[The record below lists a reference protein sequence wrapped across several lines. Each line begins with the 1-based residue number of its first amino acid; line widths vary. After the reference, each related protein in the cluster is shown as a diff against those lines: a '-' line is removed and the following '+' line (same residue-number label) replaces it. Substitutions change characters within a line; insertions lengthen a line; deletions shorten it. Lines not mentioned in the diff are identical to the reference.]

1 MEKSLAEAN
10 YIRLSDKLWDREM
23 NEGNHEESHL
33 LTSNVDGIFTMTMNR
48 PGKKNGLNFKMF
60 RELILA
66 LDEATVDSSVRVV
79 VWTGS
84 GEWYSTG
91 LDFTTLGVLANDPDR
106 MDGWLDRSMANEFI
120 DRLVCF
126 PKPLVAAVNGPV
138 RGIATTTLALCDLV
152 YASEKA
158 DFQLPFP
165 ELGVS
170 TEGCSSYL
178 FHQILGPA
186 KANELMLRG
195 RTISAAEA
203 DAWGLISDVIP
214 HSQFT
219 EEVEKRVKHLSTLP
233 PLGLQVTKKVSRA
246 PLTEILFHANK
257 REVEGLSITLATGPM
272 MEIGRRFAKK
282 K

>member
-1 MEKSLAEAN
+1 LRKELDSDSKVKLYAFYRQATAGPCNPPKPQNLDPVEESKWEAWDQLADMEKSLAEAN

-152 YASEKA
+152 YASEK
-158 DFQLPFP
+158 
-165 ELGVS
+165 VS
-170 TEGCSSYL
+170 NLDIVYRYL
-178 FHQILGPA
+178 
-186 KANELMLRG
+186 
-195 RTISAAEA
+195 
-203 DAWGLISDVIP
+203 
-214 HSQFT
+214 
-219 EEVEKRVKHLSTLP
+219 
-233 PLGLQVTKKVSRA
+233 
-246 PLTEILFHANK
+246 
-257 REVEGLSITLATGPM
+257 
-272 MEIGRRFAKK
+272 
-282 K
+282 